1 MRRLRR
7 LALVGAIILGG
18 FLGAAPA
25 GALAPTAAAQA
36 TNVGARHT
44 LAAADLLADP
54 ASTSTTVASP
64 SAPIDITPSSEGMP
78 GAPLLKK
85 LLAWLSQLAL
95 WGSFASILAG
105 AAVYGI
111 AQNAANYNGAFRGK
125 QLAVAGAIGA
135 ALAGLAPTAIT
146 MLYQAAGGR

>member
-7 LALVGAIILGG
+7 FALAGAIVFGGLLGGAPAQALVASPVAHTAVHDGAGSV
-18 FLGAAPA
+18 
-25 GALAPTAAAQA
+25 Q
-36 TNVGARHT
+36 
-44 LAAADLLADP
+44 LADP
-54 ASTSTTVASP
+54 ASTTTTAAP
-64 SAPIDITPSSEGMP
+64 AAPIDIGPSTEGMP
-78 GAPLLKK
+78 GASLLRK
-85 LLAWLSQLAL
+85 LLAWLMQLAL

-111 AQNAANYNGAFRGK
+111 AQNSANYNGAYRGK
-125 QLAVAGAIGA
+125 QLAVAGAVGA

>member
-18 FLGAAPA
+18 LVGGAA
-25 GALAPTAAAQA
+25 GAQA
-36 TNVGARHT
+36 APSPRALTVRDGGQA
-44 LAAADLLADP
+44 LAAAELVVAQAEP
-54 ASTSTTVASP
+54 ATTVAP
-64 SAPIDITPSSEGMP
+64 PPPIDVTPSSEGMP
-78 GAPLLKK
+78 GAPLLHK
-85 LLAWLSQLAL
+85 LLSWLAQLAL
-95 WGSFASILAG
+95 WGSLASILAG
-105 AAVYGI
+105 ATVYGI
-111 AQNAANYNGAFRGK
+111 AQNAANYNGAYRGK

>member
-1 MRRLRR
+1 MRRLRS
-7 LALVGAIILGG
+7 LALAGAIVLGG
-18 FLGAAPA
+18 VLGGAPA
-25 GALAPTAAAQA
+25 HALGGAPVAHAAVQGSAGLMQ
-36 TNVGARHT
+36 V
-44 LAAADLLADP
+44 ADP
-54 ASTSTTVASP
+54 TTTTTVAP
-64 SAPIDITPSSEGMP
+64 TAPIDIGPSTEGMP
-78 GAPLLKK
+78 GAPLLRK
-85 LLAWLSQLAL
+85 LLAWLMQLAL

-111 AQNAANYNGAFRGK
+111 AQNSANYNGAYRGK